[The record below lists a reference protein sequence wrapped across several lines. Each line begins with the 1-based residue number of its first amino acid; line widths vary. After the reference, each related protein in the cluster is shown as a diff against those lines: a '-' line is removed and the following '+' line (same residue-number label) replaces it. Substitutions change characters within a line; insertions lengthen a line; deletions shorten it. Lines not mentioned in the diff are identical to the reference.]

1 MTAGGLDLVR
11 RAQDGDE
18 GAFERLYREH
28 AGRIF
33 ALCLRMLGDRT
44 YAEEL
49 VQDVFVQAWR
59 RLRTFE
65 GRSAFSTWLHRLA
78 VNVVV
83 MERRAAGRRERHLA
97 PAGDDDVLQSAG
109 RDPPTGLRL
118 DLEGAIA
125 ALPDRAREVFVLY
138 DVEGYSHDEIAEALG
153 IAAGTSKAQLFR
165 ARRLLREHLER

>member
-18 GAFERLYREH
+18 GAFERLYRDH

-44 YAEEL
+44 HAEEL

-59 RLRTFE
+59 RLRPFE
-65 GRSAFSTWLHRLA
+65 GRSAFSTRLHRLA

-83 MERRAAGRRERHLA
+83 MERRAGGGRGRHLA
-97 PAGDDDVLQSAG
+97 LAGSDEVEEPAG
-109 RDPPTGLRL
+109 RDPP
-118 DLEGAIA
+118 A
-125 ALPDRAREVFVLY
+125 
-138 DVEGYSHDEIAEALG
+138 
-153 IAAGTSKAQLFR
+153 
-165 ARRLLREHLER
+165 